1 MTCHQCGVVVKDVQ
15 ALNRHKKKDHNETA
29 GLSGYNSSLEKAG
42 VSGRDSLSEKDD
54 TLEKLNITVDP
65 VFTKHLINPD

>member
-29 GLSGYNSSLEKAG
+29 GLSGKESFLEKASF
-42 VSGRDSLSEKDD
+42 SGRDSLSERDD
-54 TLEKLNITVDP
+54 TLEKLYITVDP

>member
-1 MTCHQCGVVVKDVQ
+1 MTCHHCGVVVKDVQ
-15 ALNRHKKKDHNETA
+15 ALNRHKKKDHNETT
-29 GLSGYNSSLEKAG
+29 GLSGRNRLLDKASF
-42 VSGRDSLSEKDD
+42 SGREGLSERDD